1 MKKLRDRD
9 ESEIKAVLKAREVVS
24 RRRHNVMTRRV
35 GELLPNLSMS
45 DGEAK
50 HYLYDIVIFNYDS
63 SGRDLLMEAK
73 PDPDKGS
80 LRIAI
85 GQLFDYRRFLKNQ
98 AGTDLA
104 ILTITRPPKDYVEF
118 LQDLQITSL
127 WFADAKCERLSGEG
141 KSWRALKRQLAS
153 CKP

>member
-24 RRRHNVMTRRV
+24 RRQHNVMTRRV

-50 HYLYDIVIFNYDS
+50 HYLYDI
-63 SGRDLLMEAK
+63 
-73 PDPDKGS
+73 DKGS